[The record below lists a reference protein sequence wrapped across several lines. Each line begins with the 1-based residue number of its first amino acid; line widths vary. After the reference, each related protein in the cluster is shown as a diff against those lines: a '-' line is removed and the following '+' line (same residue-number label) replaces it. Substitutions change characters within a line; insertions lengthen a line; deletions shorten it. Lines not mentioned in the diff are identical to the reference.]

1 MPETT
6 HTNVST
12 HAQPL
17 ASGQVVGPGEQAT
30 LTDDP
35 HDRALL
41 AEGTFVATETQ
52 TDYAG
57 MRRDQLDAYAEG
69 RELDVKGTGK
79 DGAVVA
85 ADLAKALAAD
95 DKKTNKEA

>member
-17 ASGQVVGPGEQAT
+17 ASGQVVAPGEHAT
-30 LTDDP
+30 LTGDP

-41 AEGTFVATETQ
+41 DSGAFLATETE
-52 TDYAG
+52 TNYAA
-57 MRRDQLDAYAEG
+57 MRRDQLDAYAEPRG
-69 RELDVKGTGK
+69 LDVKGTGK
-79 DGAVVA
+79 EGAVVA
-85 ADLAKALAAD
+85 ADLAKALTAD
-95 DKKTNKEA
+95 DKKTKEA